1 MLIRSTDL
9 GQQVRKYVLDHF
21 LEFSVP
27 PVVEQIMKRFRF
39 GRAQAVEVLQWL
51 ETARHLRL
59 VPGTQRIL
67 MAFPFSAVATP
78 FIVTLRNRRWY
89 FANCAWDAVAFH
101 AMLNEE
107 IRIGSQC
114 HHCAESISI
123 TLANGRATASPRETR
138 VYLSLPAAQWWDD
151 ILNTCSN
158 HMVFFRGT
166 SHIDDWRSENPASLD
181 AALTIEQTHALS
193 VPLYRDRLKLEYVR
207 PSKDELVAHFASL
220 GLTGP
225 FWNL

>member
-1 MLIRSTDL
+1 
-9 GQQVRKYVLDHF
+9 
-21 LEFSVP
+21 
-27 PVVEQIMKRFRF
+27 
-39 GRAQAVEVLQWL
+39 
-51 ETARHLRL
+51 
-59 VPGTQRIL
+59 
-67 MAFPFSAVATP
+67 
-78 FIVTLRNRRWY
+78 WY
-89 FANCAWDAVAFH
+89 FANCAWDSVAFH

-138 VYLSLPAAQWWDD
+138 VYLSLPAAKWWDD

-166 SHIDDWRSENPASLD
+166 SHIDDWRSANPAAAD

-225 FWNL
+225 FWNPSATPLPACDRGPDHRLALPSQSHLHLGVAEAQARFRGLRAPEKRAVKSLAVGMPSEGWPKDR